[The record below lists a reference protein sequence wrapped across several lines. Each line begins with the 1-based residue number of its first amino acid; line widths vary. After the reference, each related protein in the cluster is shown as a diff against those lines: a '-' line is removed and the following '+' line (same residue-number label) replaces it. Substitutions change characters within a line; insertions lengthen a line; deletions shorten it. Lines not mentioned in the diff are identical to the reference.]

1 VVQRTSKRISAVAI
15 ETDRHQAIVNA
26 LENADVEIVSI
37 VPFSVLVARAALRRI
52 NSVAPFQLFLLS
64 RDSAES
70 LRVDEDGI
78 YQWRRFYDV
87 DALRRHYTV
96 TADPN
101 DTLPSVVVGQ
111 NRLPFRPDG
120 EIHRCDRSAEQLAL
134 QGAAVVLAG
143 RWGRWPNFRIDQ
155 LAPADPLY
163 AVAKPLRMLG
173 VAATACFLIVACAA
187 WYRSERIVEKSESIR
202 GAQQSLFKAAFPG
215 RRVPVMLLRT
225 VRSEHQKTL
234 GSRGRGD
241 SIQLPMPATTVLGE
255 LFRGLEHAR
264 RVGGARFRLLDVD
277 IVDGDCSLTVRS
289 VDAIQIGGIAKSLE
303 TVGFQVS
310 PPASEQIDPSKEEPI
325 PTYQSTISA
334 AWTRRA
340 TDPEMEN
347 DS

>member
-1 VVQRTSKRISAVAI
+1 M
-15 ETDRHQAIVNA
+15 
-26 LENADVEIVSI
+26 
-37 VPFSVLVARAALRRI
+37 LVARAALRRV
-52 NSVAPFQLFLLS
+52 NFGAPFQLFLLS
-64 RDSAES
+64 RESAES

-78 YQWRRFYDV
+78 YHWRRFYDA
-87 DALRRHYTV
+87 DALRRHFTI

-101 DTLPSVVVGQ
+101 DMSPSVVVGQ
-111 NRLPFRPDG
+111 NRLPVQPNG
-120 EIHRCDRSAEQLAL
+120 EIHGCDRSAEQLAI
-134 QGAAVVLAG
+134 QGAAIGLAG
-143 RWGRWPNFRIDQ
+143 RWGRWPNFRIDD

-163 AVAKPLRMLG
+163 AVAKPLRMLSI
-173 VAATACFLIVACAA
+173 AATVCFLIVAGAA
-187 WYRSERIVEKSESIR
+187 WYRSERIVEKSDSVR
-202 GAQQSLFKAAFPG
+202 DAQRSHFKATFPG

-241 SIQLPMPATTVLGE
+241 SIQLPMPATTVLGD

-277 IVDGDCSLTVRS
+277 IVDGDCSLTVRA

-334 AWTRRA
+334 VWTARA
-340 TDPEMEN
+340 TDPEMED